1 MPLYTF
7 ADKTP
12 QIVDSDRF
20 WLAPGAHVMGDVRLG
35 LDVGIW
41 FGAALRGDNEPITV
55 GDRSNIQE
63 NVVIHTDMGFPCT
76 IGEDCTIGHSAILH
90 GCTLGNAVLI
100 GMGATVLNGAKLGD
114 GCLVGAN
121 ALVTEGKEFPENA
134 LIVGAPARAVRILN
148 YESRAALVESAA
160 HYVARGQEF
169 RQNLRA
175 LPDQVHDAG

>member
-1 MPLYTF
+1 MPLYAL

-12 QIVDSDRF
+12 QIADAARL
-20 WLAPGAHVMGDVRLG
+20 WLAPGAHVIGDVHLG

-41 FGAALRGDNEPITV
+41 FGAALRGDNEPITI

-100 GMGATVLNGAKLGD
+100 GMGATVLNGAVLGD

-121 ALVTEGKEFPENA
+121 ALVTEGKVFPANS
-134 LIVGAPARAVRILN
+134 LIVGAPARVARMLDDENLARHIA
-148 YESRAALVESAA
+148 SSA
-160 HYVARGQEF
+160 HYVKRA
-169 RQNLRA
+169 QNFQHELYEIPRN
-175 LPDQVHDAG
+175 DTDIQ